1 MKKSPI
7 RRVSIYNIDAAVDV
21 AVNRLEMARP
31 TLPSQRLAFEKE
43 ITRVARH
50 MMRAIVTFLTK
61 SHGIPS
67 QLDCPRELIEYS
79 AIMFAEDLNE
89 RQKNPYDSKITEL
102 CSKLLYD
109 TKYGF
114 IQDIV
119 DEYNRLKLQDTPVT
133 LLHYGNNLVV
143 IYHRPA
149 IETDI

>member
-7 RRVSIYNIDAAVDV
+7 RWVSIYNIDTAVDV
-21 AVNRLEMARP
+21 AVNRLEMVRP
-31 TLPSQRLAFEKE
+31 TLPAQRLAFEKE
-43 ITRVARH
+43 VTRIARH
-50 MMRAIVTFLTK
+50 MMCAIDAFLTK

-67 QLDCPRELIEYS
+67 QLDCPRELNEYS
-79 AIMFAEDLNE
+79 AVMFAEDLKD
-89 RQKNPYDSKITEL
+89 RQKNPYDPKITEM

-119 DEYNRLKLQDTPVT
+119 DKYNKFNLQDTPVT

-149 IETDI
+149 IETEI